1 MEIENQ
7 SNSENQEKNLEQ
19 KKLII
24 EAVLFSSD
32 QPVSP
37 ADLMKIAEIDDKNDL
52 KEIIEELRN
61 DYNRQRRSFQ
71 VNDIANGYQLLT
83 RPEFS
88 AYVEKLYGK
97 TQKYRL
103 TRSALETL
111 AIIAY
116 KQPITKPLLDR
127 IRGVESGYILN
138 KLLEYD
144 LIKVLGRSEKPGRP
158 LLLGTTDNF
167 LQYFGLKR
175 LSDMPKLEELGDLDQ
190 YTEDDEDTGQVE
202 LPFVPDYGEG
212 DLPQDEQG
220 ESEDTAPAQPEQE
233 VEEEP
238 EVKKEDTEEIDNG
251 TDAS

>member
-7 SNSENQEKNLEQ
+7 PSLEDRNISSE
-19 KKLII
+19 KKRQIV

-32 QPVSP
+32 QPVTP
-37 ADLMKIAEIDDKNDL
+37 ADLMKIAEIQDKDEL
-52 KEIIEELRN
+52 KDIIEALRN
-61 DYNRQRRSFQ
+61 EYNHQRRSFQ
-71 VNDIANGYQLLT
+71 INDIANGYLLLT

-88 AYVEKLYGK
+88 VYVEKLYGK

-144 LIKVLGRSEKPGRP
+144 LIKVLGRAEKPGRP

-190 YTEDDEDTGQVE
+190 YSEEDGDTGQEE
-202 LPFVPDYGEG
+202 LPFVPDYGIKE
-212 DLPQDEQG
+212 
-220 ESEDTAPAQPEQE
+220 TPENSR
-233 VEEEP
+233 EEAEFNPEP
-238 EVKKEDTEEIDNG
+238 ENNEVIKEQDSDDTDNESNSSG
-251 TDAS
+251 